1 MGHEIGKRFRFE
13 AAHRLPG
20 LPEGHKCGRPHGH
33 SYTVEVVLTA
43 GEMTPPGFVT
53 DFGDLTPFRAYL
65 DHELDHRD
73 LNEVVDFPPTS
84 ENLTEY
90 LAGWFMTNVEP
101 SIPGRLVRLRVSE
114 TADTWAE
121 FTPDRPR

>member
-1 MGHEIGKRFRFE
+1 MGHEIGKRFKFE
-13 AAHRLPG
+13 AAHHLPG
-20 LPEGHKCGRPHGH
+20 LPEGHKCRRPHGH

-43 GEMTPPGFVT
+43 GELTPPGFVT
-53 DFGDLTPFRAYL
+53 DFADLAPFRAYL
-65 DHELDHRD
+65 DRDLDHRD

-84 ENLTEY
+84 ENLAAH

-101 SIPGRLVRLRVSE
+101 TIPARLVRVRVSE

-121 FTPDRPR
+121 YTPDRRP